1 MHQSKTKGD
10 GLPRLAALLATTA
23 IAVYLLG
30 WAPVPAKERWMTD
43 AAAAVLALWT
53 LIFMPRPRR

>member
-1 MHQSKTKGD
+1 MNQQKTKGD
-10 GLPRLAALLATTA
+10 GLPRLAALLTTTA
-23 IAVYLLG
+23 FAIYLLG

-43 AAAAVLALWT
+43 LSAAALALWV